1 MESGIWVLFLGSV
14 AYMIAELIQLKKNF
28 LVMQLSLEQPSVIKM
43 VFDQD
48 NRFVIKTVF
57 YHQILISKLIG
68 N

>member
-1 MESGIWVLFLGSV
+1 
-14 AYMIAELIQLKKNF
+14 MIAELIQLKKNF